1 MDNPA
6 IQTTLGTR
14 DKRETNKDKNN
25 LKKMSYTDPT
35 KKPRMISGSL
45 EG

>member
-6 IQTTLGTR
+6 IQTTLGTG
-14 DKRETNKDKNN
+14 DKKKTSKAKNN
-25 LKKMSYTDPT
+25 LKKMSYTDST